1 MIRNSLRARLG
12 LGLLFSLAILF
23 AGLWVIVDVSVH
35 RLLEAQMAGRLAH
48 DGENLLG
55 GLRFDGQGRPV
66 LDKRRI
72 QGIYQQP
79 LSGHYFLV
87 ESGGVRLRSRSLW
100 DAELSLPTLPVG
112 ESRQLHVTGP
122 KGQPLLLWIG
132 AFHKQG
138 HDVRIGVAE
147 ELAGLETGIRRF
159 HWHLL
164 GWASAMALL
173 LLLLQQYIVHRSLRS
188 VALATREVSRLERG
202 ELAALR
208 EDVPAEIRPLVQA
221 INTLLERQRLRLIRS
236 REALGNLAH
245 AIKTPLT
252 LLLQLGHERI
262 RDPEARRQFDE
273 YGQRIREQ
281 TDTTLR
287 RARLAGDSLGTR
299 RFRLDDDLPDLL
311 DSLQRLYPDRKLAID
326 TRFPAGLTLPLEQ
339 QDGMELLGNLLDNA
353 WKWARQRIRL
363 TIETGDKDLRI
374 RIEDDGPGI
383 APEQQASLLRRG
395 RRQDENRPGHGIGL
409 SLVRGLVED
418 FGGTLHLATS
428 ATLGGLR
435 VDVHLPQSPF
445 AAGND
450 APAD

>member
-12 LGLLFSLAILF
+12 LGLLFSLVALF

-35 RLLEAQMAGRLAH
+35 RLLEEQMASRLAH

-55 GLRFDGQGRPV
+55 GLRFDGQGRPT
-66 LDKRRI
+66 LDERRI

-87 ESGGVRLRSRSLW
+87 EAGGVRLHSRSLW
-100 DAELSLPTLPVG
+100 DADLPLPTLPVG
-112 ESRQLHVTGP
+112 ERRLLHVDGP
-122 KGQPLLLWIG
+122 KGQPLLLWVG
-132 AFHKQG
+132 AFRKQG
-138 HDVRIGVAE
+138 QAVRIGVAE
-147 ELAGLETGIRRF
+147 ELAGLATGMRGF
-159 HWHLL
+159 HWRLL
-164 GWASAMALL
+164 GWASGMALL

-188 VALATREVSRLERG
+188 VAMAAREVSRLERG

-221 INTLLERQRLRLIRS
+221 INALLERQRLRLMRS

-252 LLLQLGHERI
+252 LMIQLGHERI
-262 RDPEARRQFDE
+262 RDPAARRQFDE

-311 DSLQRLYPDRKLAID
+311 DTLQRLYPDRNLAID
-326 TRFPAGLTLPLEQ
+326 TAFPAGLTLPLEQ

-353 WKWARQRIRL
+353 WKWARRRIRL
-363 TIETGDKDLRI
+363 TIETGEDDLLI

-383 APEQQASLLRRG
+383 APEQRASLLRRG

-418 FGGTLHLATS
+418 LAGS
-428 ATLGGLR
+428 LSLAESKELGGLR
-435 VDVHLPQSPF
+435 VDVRLPHSGFHP
-445 AAGND
+445 GNE
-450 APAD
+450 PG

>member
-1 MIRNSLRARLG
+1 MIPDSLRARLG
-12 LGLLFSLAILF
+12 IGLLLSLAALF

-35 RLLEAQMAGRLAH
+35 RLLEEQMAGRLAH

-55 GLRFDGQGRPV
+55 GLRFDGQGRPA
-66 LDKRRI
+66 LDRRRI

-87 ESGGVRLRSRSLW
+87 ETGGVRLRSRSLW
-100 DAELSLPTLPVG
+100 DADLSLPALPVG
-112 ESRQLHVTGP
+112 EHRRLRVSGP
-122 KGQPLLLWIG
+122 KGQPLLLWVG
-132 AFHKQG
+132 AFRKQG

-147 ELAGLETGIRRF
+147 ELAGLETGMRTFR
-159 HWHLL
+159 WRLL
-164 GWASAMALL
+164 GWASGMILL

-188 VALATREVSRLERG
+188 VAMAAREVSRLERG

-208 EDVPAEIRPLVQA
+208 EDVPDEIRPLVQA

-252 LLLQLGHERI
+252 LMMQFGRERI
-262 RDPEARRQFDE
+262 PDPGDRHQFDE

-281 TDTTLR
+281 LDTTLR

-299 RFRLDDDLPDLL
+299 RFGLDDDLPELIDT
-311 DSLQRLYPDRKLAID
+311 LQRLYPDRHITID
-326 TRFPAGLTLPLEQ
+326 TEFPAGLTLPLEQ

-353 WKWARQRIRL
+353 WKWARRRIRL
-363 TIETGDKDLRI
+363 TIDTVGDDLQI

-383 APEQQASLLRRG
+383 APEERESLMRRG

-418 FGGTLHLATS
+418 VGGALELGES
-428 ATLGGLR
+428 AALGGLR
-435 VDVHLPQSPF
+435 VEVRLPRP
-445 AAGND
+445 GGTG
-450 APAD
+450 